1 MGETDDGQLQ
11 ILRSTFDLWSANQ
24 QMLTV
29 LIDKMLKTQII
40 ECSSVANWIFSKE
53 MIPEFTK

>member
-1 MGETDDGQLQ
+1 LGENDECQLQ
-11 ILRSTFDLWSANQ
+11 ILRSTFDLWNADQ

-53 MIPEFTK
+53 MTSQFTK